1 MKTLLLHLEY
11 VYKLEGR
18 DFVTASP
25 LAQNE
30 LRIHVSKT
38 MNESTIFENEGTRKR
53 NLPKIHCEHVA
64 FMATPKRH
72 VRQTTRIVD
81 ATQRC
86 KI

>member
-1 MKTLLLHLEY
+1 M
-11 VYKLEGR
+11 EGR

-30 LRIHVSKT
+30 LRINVAKPIR
-38 MNESTIFENEGTRKR
+38 ESTIFENEGTRER
-53 NLPKIHCEHVA
+53 NLLTIHWEYVA
-64 FMATPKRH
+64 LMATPKRH
-72 VRQTTRIVD
+72 VRQTIRIVD